1 MALTVKEVTDE
12 RLGHCALLENDG
24 LEMMVTL
31 DYGPRIVSVHHEGE
45 PNLIYN
51 DLIPGL
57 QRSHGHKMRI
67 TLEKST
73 NPVYCDDLPVR
84 YIPLSDGVSFV
95 QTLSDPAQ
103 LELTMDIVFSTE
115 IGSFMVVHS
124 ATNKSLEDIKLS
136 IYTETPFGND
146 GIVFIPQSNIHET
159 DRPSR
164 VLTLFDNA
172 GWNDKRLFIGNQ
184 YVTVNGNTFEAEDNG
199 EFQLV
204 DAVPCSDRLKIGV
217 NNTAGFCGYLMGGH
231 ALIKR
236 YVHNR
241 NALYPFNS
249 CSAFAT
255 ANDGYLSIQNMGPF
269 YIIGP
274 GESARHI
281 ESWIFAEYPGRVR
294 PRCEDE
300 IDEFINSI

>member
-1 MALTVKEVTDE
+1 MSLTVKEVTDDKH
-12 RLGHCALLENDG
+12 GHCALLENDG
-24 LEMMVTL
+24 IEIMVTL
-31 DYGPRIVSVHHEGE
+31 DYGPRIVSVHRAGE

-51 DLIPGL
+51 SIIPDIG
-57 QRSHGHKMRI
+57 RSHGHKMRI

-73 NPVYCDDLPVR
+73 NAIYCDDQPVR
-84 YIPLSDGVSFV
+84 YMPLSDGVSFR
-95 QTLSDPAQ
+95 QTLTSPAQ
-103 LELTMDIVFSTE
+103 LELTMDIVFSTD

-124 ATNKSLEDIKLS
+124 AMNKSLEDIKLS
-136 IYTETPFGND
+136 IYTETPFCNNGF
-146 GIVFIPQSNIHET
+146 VFIPQSNIRET

-164 VLTLFDNA
+164 VLTMFDNA

-184 YVTVNGNTFEAEDNG
+184 YVTVNGNYIETEDAG
-199 EFQLV
+199 EFKLV
-204 DAVPCSDRLKIGV
+204 DTEPYAPRLKIGV
-217 NNTAGFCGYLMGGH
+217 NNTAGFCGYLCNGH

-255 ANDGYLSIQNMGPF
+255 SNDGYLSIQNTGPF

-274 GESARHI
+274 GEAARHI
-281 ESWIFAEYPGRVR
+281 ESWIFAEYPEKVR
-294 PRCEDE
+294 PRCEEE
-300 IDEFINSI
+300 IDAFINNI